1 MKNKIFIRADANK
14 NIGMGHIMRCITVAH
29 ALKDVDCIFLVSD
42 YESYKIINDNDL
54 EGICLNSNYN
64 NLLIS
69 EVKKIL
75 KIGRE
80 NYVNS
85 ILVDSYY
92 VTKEY
97 LEELKKYFYVG
108 CFNCSNNYLP
118 ADYIINYNIN
128 CDRKIYQNLY
138 KASKTKLLLGSSY
151 VPLREEFL
159 AKHKEVT
166 NKAVQQILVMTGGS
180 DPYNFMGQFAEKICT
195 LQECKRIRFVFISGP
210 YNANRENLIEKVN
223 KIKNMEIQNNV
234 KNISTIMQNSD
245 LVISAG
251 GTTLYELCAIGVPAI
266 VFAFAENQIEEAR
279 FMGEKMI
286 VKYVGQYGEE
296 KFWNNVRNAILDLI
310 KSSPTRRKMGEEMKK
325 AVDGKGAYRIVECI
339 KDYF

>member
-14 NIGMGHIMRCITVAH
+14 NIGMGHVMRCITVAH
-29 ALKDVDCIFLVSD
+29 ALKNIDCIFLVSD
-42 YESYKIINDNDL
+42 YESYKIINDNDF
-54 EGICLNSNYN
+54 EVICLNSNYN

-69 EVKKIL
+69 EAEEIIELGEK
-75 KIGRE
+75 
-80 NYVNS
+80 NYINN

-97 LEELKKYFYVG
+97 LAGLQKYFHVG
-108 CFNCSNNYLP
+108 CFNCSNSYLP

-128 CDRKIYQNLY
+128 YNRKMYQNLY
-138 KASKTKLLLGSSY
+138 KTSKTQLLLGSRY
-151 VPLREEFL
+151 VPLRDEFL

-166 NKAVQQILVMTGGS
+166 NKTVQQILVMTGGS

-195 LQECKRIRFVFISGP
+195 LQECKKIRFVFISGP
-210 YNANRENLIEKVN
+210 YNENKENLVEKVN
-223 KIKNMEIQNNV
+223 KIKNMEVRNNV

-251 GTTLYELCAIGVPAI
+251 GTTLYELCAIGVPTI
-266 VFAFAENQIEEAR
+266 LFAFAENQIEEAR

-286 VKYVGQYGEE
+286 VKYVGQYGKE
-296 KFWNNVRNAILDLI
+296 KFWHNVRNAIFDLI
-310 KSSPTRRKMGEEMKK
+310 KSSLTREKLGEKMKK
-325 AVDGKGAYRIVECI
+325 AVDGKGAYRIAECI